1 MFNSKKNYVS
11 PEVNVIS
18 VDKDIIT
25 VSGGGDVTEEDDNL
39 FDDLDNSSGGTST
52 TPVPLTSGNWS
63 R

>member
-25 VSGGGDVTEEDDNL
+25 VSGNVGSDENTDIIGGGNVN
-39 FDDLDNSSGGTST
+39 NSGG
-52 TPVPLTSGNWS
+52 VPMPEVPGNWS
-63 R
+63 

>member
-25 VSGGGDVTEEDDNL
+25 VSGEDHGIIGGGNADYN
-39 FDDLDNSSGGTST
+39 NPT
-52 TPVPLTSGNWS
+52 TPEVPISGDNWS
-63 R
+63 